1 MYVTKWVLGVNYGPN
16 SELWL
21 KNILR
26 DSTNY
31 VTWELDQ
38 NNGIYLQN
46 LVDVLTLFFLN
57 IAIKV

>member
-1 MYVTKWVLGVNYGPN
+1 MTKWVLGVNYGPN
-16 SELWL
+16 SEFWL

>member
-1 MYVTKWVLGVNYGPN
+1 MTKWVLGVTYGPN

-31 VTWELDQ
+31 VT
-38 NNGIYLQN
+38 
-46 LVDVLTLFFLN
+46 
-57 IAIKV
+57 